1 MRLLFRRVRY
11 RGIDHDLDII
21 RNTLCSSSFVFIDI
35 FFLSLILA
43 IFSFANYQS
52 IPISSLIFTGS
63 YTFCICLFIF
73 LKKWLRD
80 QPD

>member
-11 RGIDHDLDII
+11 RGIEHDLDII
-21 RNTLCSSSFVFIDI
+21 RNTLCSSSFVYIDVL
-35 FFLSLILA
+35 FLSLILA
-43 IFSFANYQS
+43 VFSFANYQS
-52 IPISSLIFTGS
+52 IPISSFIFTGC
-63 YTFCICLFIF
+63 YTFCICLFIV

>member
-21 RNTLCSSSFVFIDI
+21 RNTLCSSSFVFIDV

-63 YTFCICLFIF
+63 YTFCICLFNV

>member
-1 MRLLFRRVRY
+1 MRY

-35 FFLSLILA
+35 FFLSTILA
-43 IFSFANYQS
+43 VFSFAHNQS
-52 IPISSLIFTGS
+52 ISISSLIFTGS
-63 YTFCICLFIF
+63 YTFCVCLFIV

-80 QPD
+80 QPG

>member
-21 RNTLCSSSFVFIDI
+21 RNTLCSSSFVFIDV
-35 FFLSLILA
+35 FFLSMILA

-63 YTFCICLFIF
+63 YTFCICLFIV

>member
-11 RGIDHDLDII
+11 QGIDHDLDII
-21 RNTLCSSSFVFIDI
+21 RNILCSSSFVFTDI

-43 IFSFANYQS
+43 VFTFVSYQS
-52 IPISSLIFTGS
+52 IAISSLIFTGC
-63 YTFCICLFIF
+63 YTFCICLFIA

>member
-11 RGIDHDLDII
+11 QGIDHDLDMI
-21 RNTLCSSSFVFIDI
+21 RNILCSGSLVVIDI
-35 FFLSLILA
+35 FFLSLILS
-43 IFSFANYQS
+43 IFTFANYQS
-52 IPISSLIFTGS
+52 IAISSLIFTGC
-63 YTFCICLFIF
+63 YTFCICLFIV

>member
-11 RGIDHDLDII
+11 QGIDHDLDMI
-21 RNTLCSSSFVFIDI
+21 RNILCSSSLVFIDI
-35 FFLSLILA
+35 FFLSLTLA
-43 IFSFANYQS
+43 IFAFANYQS
-52 IPISSLIFTGS
+52 IAISSLIFTGCA
-63 YTFCICLFIF
+63 TFCICLFIV

>member
-35 FFLSLILA
+35 FFLSMILA
-43 IFSFANYQS
+43 IFSFASYQS
-52 IPISSLIFTGS
+52 ISISSLIFTGS
-63 YTFCICLFIF
+63 YTFCFCLFIV

>member
-11 RGIDHDLDII
+11 QGIDHDLDLI
-21 RNTLCSSSFVFIDI
+21 RSILCSSSFVFIDI
-35 FFLSLILA
+35 FFWSLTLA
-43 IFSFANYQS
+43 IFTFAIHQS
-52 IPISSLIFTGS
+52 IAISSLTFIGS
-63 YTFCICLFIF
+63 YTSSFFLFML